1 MFVPVPDRSRAMDID
16 GLILSSL
23 ATFAARPRLLLKTF
37 GKVMK
42 IIIIKKSL
50 KTDFCHGYLI
60 DDFYLD

>member
-1 MFVPVPDRSRAMDID
+1 MDID

-50 KTDFCHGYLI
+50 KTDFCHRYLI